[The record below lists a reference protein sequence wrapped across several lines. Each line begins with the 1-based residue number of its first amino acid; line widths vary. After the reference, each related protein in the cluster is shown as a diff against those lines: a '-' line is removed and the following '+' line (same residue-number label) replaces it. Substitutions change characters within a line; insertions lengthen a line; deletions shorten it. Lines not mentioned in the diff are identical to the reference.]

1 MAIME
6 SDAQQR
12 QENAQQQFL
21 QRLNAA
27 TPRAVVTPALL
38 AINIGVFL
46 VMAALGIRVLGGRPD
61 EYLRFGANF
70 TPLTTGGEW
79 WRLVTCTFV
88 HFGAVH
94 LAINLWALWDTGRLT
109 ERLFGNVG
117 FAALYLFAGVAGS
130 SASLLWN
137 QQVIGVGASGAVFG
151 VFGALLAYMTVHRG
165 SIPANVINR
174 LRASSSVFVV
184 YSLLSGFTQA
194 GIDNAA
200 HLGGLVGGF
209 ATGLIL
215 ARPLDPL
222 TRHRRNVQR
231 ALLTALLAAVTLP
244 TVAWLTPDTSR
255 VYRQAIALQKEIEVF
270 SAAEKELIA
279 AFQGIVDQSH
289 YGKLSDA
296 DALRE
301 LRIRILPEWDRV
313 VARLAGAELDSH
325 APTRKDYE
333 LLMRYAVAQRDTIK
347 ATADYLETGNP
358 AYERM
363 VGELRN
369 QAQEALALYR
379 KRQQK

>member
-6 SDAQQR
+6 SDAQQP
-12 QENAQQQFL
+12 QADPQQQFP

-70 TPLTTGGEW
+70 APLTTGGEW
-79 WRLVTCTFV
+79 WRLLTCTFV
-88 HFGAVH
+88 HFGVVP
-94 LAINLWALWDTGRLT
+94 LAINMWALWDTGRLT

-117 FAALYLFAGVAGS
+117 FTALYLFAGVAGS
-130 SASLLWN
+130 SASMLWN

-151 VFGALLAYMTVHRG
+151 VFGALLAYMTVQRD
-165 SIPANVINR
+165 SIPAHVINR

-184 YSLLSGFTQA
+184 YSLLCGFTQA

-200 HLGGLVGGF
+200 HLGGLAGGF

-231 ALLTALLAAVTLP
+231 ALLAALLAAVTLP
-244 TVAWLTPDTSR
+244 TAAWLTPDTSR

-270 SAAEKELIA
+270 SAAENELLA
-279 AFQGIVDQSH
+279 AFQGVVDQSH
-289 YGKLSDA
+289 HGKLSDA

-301 LRIRILPEWDRV
+301 LRIRILPEWDRA
-313 VARLAGAELDSH
+313 VARLAGVELDAH

-363 VGELRN
+363 VGELHN